1 LQFGYFV
8 GYFPPS
14 SVVLL
19 LWLSY
24 QQIVVAEKLLHCFD
38 MLMEFVVFV
47 NFMVKFP
54 FISRH
59 HNWYTCWKIG
69 NVDVNF
75 RFWFCISRCRS
86 RVNGRISLCS
96 AVLGAV
102 SNSVLQS
109 WLYLTRP
116 RSVSSGQML
125 VIAPSMCLE
134 TFVTRQG
141 IPLCCR
147 VVWFTECFSF
157 RPSVVKLLLF
167 FTYCHG

>member
-69 NVDVNF
+69 SVDVYSNTADGFF
-75 RFWFCISRCRS
+75 RFWFCISCCRS
-86 RVNGRISLCS
+86 RVNGRISLCL

-102 SNSVLQS
+102 SNICFLSFPKIEH
-109 WLYLTRP
+109 YEPCFR
-116 RSVSSGQML
+116 
-125 VIAPSMCLE
+125 I
-134 TFVTRQG
+134 TFYWKYFPK
-141 IPLCCR
+141 I
-147 VVWFTECFSF
+147 
-157 RPSVVKLLLF
+157 K
-167 FTYCHG
+167 